1 MYMEH
6 LSSNVKDVFRWI
18 DDEHKN
24 NISEFITDS
33 LYKRYY
39 QVEDNDFING
49 NINYDDCSFLREY
62 SGFNYK
68 HINNAL
74 RGIWNYEEN
83 GHIDNRERFIKDGRR
98 VFDIIENN
106 PSYSIQDFMVY
117 RGVTLSYFDDYKL
130 NKDKNKKTEIE
141 DLVNMKGQFMY
152 DSGFVSTSIN
162 DKSSFFKKEN
172 ELGLNYNVMITYLMP
187 AYFDDGIFLY
197 GDMTYSGY
205 EKEYLINKGNLS
217 YVTDVKINQDG
228 TANITAIMVPKRIYD
243 LGYENYRNEL
253 KSR

>member
-1 MYMEH
+1 MEH

-33 LYKRYY
+33 LYKGYY

-83 GHIDNRERFIKDGRR
+83 GHIDNRERFIEDGRR

-106 PSYSIQDFMVY
+106 PSYVDKDYRVY
-117 RGVTLSYFDDYKL
+117 RGVTLSYFREYGISNL
-130 NKDKNKKTEIE
+130 E
-141 DLVNMKGQFMY
+141 DLVKMKGQFMY

-162 DKSSFFKKEN
+162 LEDSFFMKDN
-172 ELGLNYNVMITYLMP
+172 ELGLNYNVMINYLMP

-228 TANITAIMVPKRIYD
+228 TANITAIMVPKRVYD

>member
-1 MYMEH
+1 MEH

-18 DDEHKN
+18 DEEHKN

-33 LYKRYY
+33 LYKGYY

-62 SGFNYK
+62 SGFNCK

-83 GHIDNRERFIKDGRR
+83 GHIDNRERFIEDGRR
-98 VFDIIENN
+98 VFNIIENN
-106 PSYSIQDFMVY
+106 PSYVDKDFRVY
-117 RGVTLSYFDDYKL
+117 RGVTLSYFREYGINNL
-130 NKDKNKKTEIE
+130 E

-162 DKSSFFKKEN
+162 LEDSFFQKDN
-172 ELGLNYNVMITYLMP
+172 ELGLNYNIMINYLMP

-197 GDMTYSGY
+197 GDMTYSCY

-217 YVTDVKINQDG
+217 YVTDVKISEDG
-228 TANITAIMVPKRIYD
+228 TANLFAVMIPKRVYD
-243 LGYENYRNEL
+243 DYYAYYKNSE

>member
-1 MYMEH
+1 MEH

-18 DDEHKN
+18 DEEHKN

-33 LYKRYY
+33 LYKGYY

-83 GHIDNRERFIKDGRR
+83 GHIDNRERFIEDGRR
-98 VFDIIENN
+98 VFNIIENN
-106 PSYSIQDFMVY
+106 PSYVDKDFRVY
-117 RGVTLSYFDDYKL
+117 RGVTLSYFKEYGINNL
-130 NKDKNKKTEIE
+130 E

-162 DKSSFFKKEN
+162 LEDSFFQKDN
-172 ELGLNYNVMITYLMP
+172 ELGLNYNVMINYLMP

-217 YVTDVKINQDG
+217 YVTDVKISEDG
-228 TANITAIMVPKRIYD
+228 TANIIAIMVPKKIYD
-243 LGYENYRNEL
+243 NGYENYRNEL